1 MWAAPRDDRRLF
13 AALMVAL
20 IALAWL
26 ALWVWG
32 QSPYGRFL
40 SHHGLGAVRGN
51 VTLMLV
57 FVAGWTLMVVAMM
70 LPTSLPL
77 VALFRTLVRGRP
89 DRAWLTVLLIA
100 GYLAVWTL
108 FGVLVYCGDWI
119 LHGAVEQSTW
129 LEANVIPFIGA
140 GTLLIAGL
148 YQFTPLKYHC
158 LEKCRSP
165 LSFVTEHWRGSR
177 ERSQSFLLG
186 AHHGLFCVGC
196 CWSLML
202 LMFAVGLGSLG
213 WMLVLGVVMAVEKN
227 VSWGRKISAPLGVVL
242 LGWGLALGA
251 AAVLA
256 AQHTHLH

>member
-13 AALMVAL
+13 AALLVGL

-40 SHHGLGAVRGN
+40 SHHSLGAVREN

-77 VALFRTLVRGRP
+77 VMLFRTLVRGRP
-89 DRAWLTVLLIA
+89 DRTRLTVLLIA

-108 FGVLVYCGDWI
+108 FGVVVYCGDWI
-119 LHGAVEQSTW
+119 LHGAFEQGTW

-140 GTLLIAGL
+140 GTLLMAGL

-213 WMLVLGVVMAVEKN
+213 WMLALGAVMAVEKN
-227 VSWGRKISAPLGVVL
+227 VSWGNKIGAPLGVVL
-242 LGWGLALGA
+242 LGWGLALGVA
-251 AAVLA
+251 TVFV